1 MWFETF
7 DTEAARRFPE
17 MEILREEPM
26 ARHTTFRVGG
36 PARRMAR
43 PASAEEAAAL
53 LRLAESEGWPVLVVG
68 NGSNLLAADGGIDV
82 LVVHT
87 GKLAGVERAGERSVR
102 AGAGL
107 SLARLAAFAQREGLG
122 GLSLPTAFPEAWAVR
137 SA

>member
-43 PASAEEAAAL
+43 PASAEEPS
-53 LRLAESEGWPVLVVG
+53 RRS
-68 NGSNLLAADGGIDV
+68 GS
-82 LVVHT
+82 
-87 GKLAGVERAGERSVR
+87 
-102 AGAGL
+102 
-107 SLARLAAFAQREGLG
+107 
-122 GLSLPTAFPEAWAVR
+122 TAVTLWAP
-137 SA
+137 

>member
-43 PASAEEAAAL
+43 PKVDRKS
-53 LRLAESEGWPVLVVG
+53 VV
-68 NGSNLLAADGGIDV
+68 
-82 LVVHT
+82 
-87 GKLAGVERAGERSVR
+87 
-102 AGAGL
+102 
-107 SLARLAAFAQREGLG
+107 
-122 GLSLPTAFPEAWAVR
+122 
-137 SA
+137 